1 MTSGAHT
8 SGNEENPVTEVISI
22 KFRGRGKTYYFD
34 PAGVT
39 ARTGDTLVVETSKG
53 MELGECVKGNH
64 MVGDGDC
71 VQPLRPVVRRATPDD
86 LRIAELNRK
95 REKEALGICRELIEK
110 HKLEMKLVD
119 VECSFEGNKILFFF
133 TADGRVDFRELVKDL
148 AGVFRT
154 RIELR
159 QIGVRDEA
167 KMLGG
172 LGICGRPFCCH
183 QFLDDFQPV
192 STKMAKTQSMSLNPV
207 KISGTCGRLMCCL
220 RYEQEA
226 YEDLLKHV
234 PKNGAFVQTEDGYG
248 SVTLVNLLRQN
259 VKVKL
264 DGPGEAQI
272 RTYDADEI
280 AEIPGGRPAEG
291 QPLPDL
297 LRNKPKKVKEENA
310 EPETNGWIMP
320 SMIVEDVCT
329 ASAAPQS
336 VSTTVGKLIQGSA
349 WYFAANVN
357 EEDAASLKE
366 NSRLTLRM
374 ASGVGFDLPVTLT
387 RISAAE
393 NGKCLI
399 VLKST
404 RYLSYMTLLREQNAE
419 LIISAYDGLRVPKNA
434 LRVDENG
441 VSGVYCLVGRVAYFK
456 PVSIVYQGSD
466 YCLVEPGTIEAATE
480 SQKSLYTL
488 RPNDEVIVSAGELY
502 NGKVVD

>member
-1 MTSGAHT
+1 M
-8 SGNEENPVTEVISI
+8 TEVISI

-220 RYEQEA
+220 KYEQEA
-226 YEDLLKHV
+226 YEDLLKTA
-234 PKNGAFVQTEDGYG
+234 PKNESFVDTPDGRGTVTE
-248 SVTLVNLLRQN
+248 VNLLRQC
-259 VKVKL
+259 VKVRMEEHPETIGSYANSDIYVIRSGKARKNDPSIPKDL
-264 DGPGEAQI
+264 APISSKPRPRRKTMEEDKFEALPELIFNSDKVDPTAPGEAE
-272 RTYDADEI
+272 AAS
-280 AEIPGGRPAEG
+280 AEQPAEKTG
-291 QPLPDL
+291 APRRRRRRGGKKPSGEGVQSEARLEQTERKPQPERKPQEKKPAEPKPESEGAP
-297 LRNKPKKVKEENA
+297 NKPRRRRRPRGNRPKDGQSQPPKA
-310 EPETNGWIMP
+310 E
-320 SMIVEDVCT
+320 
-329 ASAAPQS
+329 
-336 VSTTVGKLIQGSA
+336 
-349 WYFAANVN
+349 
-357 EEDAASLKE
+357 
-366 NSRLTLRM
+366 
-374 ASGVGFDLPVTLT
+374 
-387 RISAAE
+387 
-393 NGKCLI
+393 
-399 VLKST
+399 
-404 RYLSYMTLLREQNAE
+404 
-419 LIISAYDGLRVPKNA
+419 
-434 LRVDENG
+434 
-441 VSGVYCLVGRVAYFK
+441 
-456 PVSIVYQGSD
+456 
-466 YCLVEPGTIEAATE
+466 
-480 SQKSLYTL
+480 
-488 RPNDEVIVSAGELY
+488 
-502 NGKVVD
+502 

>member
-1 MTSGAHT
+1 M
-8 SGNEENPVTEVISI
+8 TEVISI
-22 KFRGRGKTYYFD
+22 KFRGRGKAYYFD

-39 ARTGDTLVVETSKG
+39 AKAGDTLVVETSKG
-53 MELGECVKGNH
+53 MELGDCVKGNH
-64 MVGDGDC
+64 MVEDSEC

-248 SVTLVNLLRQN
+248 NVTLVNLLRQN
-259 VKVKL
+259 VKVRL
-264 DGPGEAQI
+264 DGPGEIVAVGNGDPLGMKSFAATDGHDLFYGKATLAIRRLAKGQI
-272 RTYDADEI
+272 RLAVSSDDLRDAVL
-280 AEIPGGRPAEG
+280 A
-291 QPLPDL
+291 
-297 LRNKPKKVKEENA
+297 
-310 EPETNGWIMP
+310 
-320 SMIVEDVCT
+320 VE
-329 ASAAPQS
+329 
-336 VSTTVGKLIQGSA
+336 
-349 WYFAANVN
+349 
-357 EEDAASLKE
+357 
-366 NSRLTLRM
+366 
-374 ASGVGFDLPVTLT
+374 
-387 RISAAE
+387 
-393 NGKCLI
+393 
-399 VLKST
+399 
-404 RYLSYMTLLREQNAE
+404 
-419 LIISAYDGLRVPKNA
+419 
-434 LRVDENG
+434 
-441 VSGVYCLVGRVAYFK
+441 
-456 PVSIVYQGSD
+456 
-466 YCLVEPGTIEAATE
+466 
-480 SQKSLYTL
+480 
-488 RPNDEVIVSAGELY
+488 
-502 NGKVVD
+502 

>member
-1 MTSGAHT
+1 M
-8 SGNEENPVTEVISI
+8 TEVISI

-39 ARTGDTLVVETSKG
+39 AKAGDTLVVETSKG

-64 MVGDGDC
+64 MVEDGDC

-248 SVTLVNLLRQN
+248 NVTLVNLLRQN

-297 LRNKPKKVKEENA
+297 LRNKPKKVKEEIA

-320 SMIVEDVCT
+320 SMIVEDVRT

-336 VSTTVGKLIQGSA
+336 AESAYFCSAANLDAPKKPPKSSRRLFPDSIYAARATATTVCPAAQAPTALLPRQAPVYFLSA
-349 WYFAANVN
+349 SV
-357 EEDAASLKE
+357 
-366 NSRLTLRM
+366 LRGRSCGYTNT
-374 ASGVGFDLPVTLT
+374 AIFWS
-387 RISAAE
+387 
-393 NGKCLI
+393 
-399 VLKST
+399 
-404 RYLSYMTLLREQNAE
+404 NAE
-419 LIISAYDGLRVPKNA
+419 SALPPRSAVRSTDGPARCGARRRYSSVCTL
-434 LRVDENG
+434 NG
-441 VSGVYCLVGRVAYFK
+441 SGAVYASRG
-456 PVSIVYQGSD
+456 GS
-466 YCLVEPGTIEAATE
+466 
-480 SQKSLYTL
+480 
-488 RPNDEVIVSAGELY
+488 R
-502 NGKVVD
+502 

>member
-1 MTSGAHT
+1 M
-8 SGNEENPVTEVISI
+8 TEVISI
-22 KFRGRGKTYYFD
+22 KFRGRGKAYYFD
-34 PAGVT
+34 PAGI
-39 ARTGDTLVVETSKG
+39 AAKAGDTLVVETSKG
-53 MELGECVKGNH
+53 MELGDCVKGNH
-64 MVGDGDC
+64 MVEDSEC

-248 SVTLVNLLRQN
+248 NVTLVNLLRQN
-259 VKVKL
+259 VKVRL

-320 SMIVEDVCT
+320 SMIVEDAHT
-329 ASAAPQS
+329 APQRTEKPSGESKSSRSRRRKRGGANAEKRADKPERTERTERAERAEKKPERGEKKPAGENRSARRGGEKPPVNAAPAGDKAERADK
-336 VSTTVGKLIQGSA
+336 TRRR
-349 WYFAANVN
+349 
-357 EEDAASLKE
+357 
-366 NSRLTLRM
+366 SRRRK
-374 ASGVGFDLPVTLT
+374 P
-387 RISAAE
+387 R
-393 NGKCLI
+393 
-399 VLKST
+399 
-404 RYLSYMTLLREQNAE
+404 
-419 LIISAYDGLRVPKNA
+419 PKT
-434 LRVDENG
+434 EG
-441 VSGVYCLVGRVAYFK
+441 
-456 PVSIVYQGSD
+456 
-466 YCLVEPGTIEAATE
+466 EAPKA
-480 SQKSLYTL
+480 
-488 RPNDEVIVSAGELY
+488 
-502 NGKVVD
+502 